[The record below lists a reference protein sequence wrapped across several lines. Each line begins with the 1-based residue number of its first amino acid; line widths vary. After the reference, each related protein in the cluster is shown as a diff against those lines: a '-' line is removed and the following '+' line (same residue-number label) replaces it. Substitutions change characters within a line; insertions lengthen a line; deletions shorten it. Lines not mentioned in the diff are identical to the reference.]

1 MGPRYVDSLQRSHK
15 TSYADHEDQR
25 STIKKNVRSKF
36 EEAMQA
42 FARHLARVMGI
53 RKPRVKILESS
64 VSQGGKGG
72 GKGDKGNG
80 KSDPSGKA
88 NSASEASTVTKKKKA
103 VKKKVTY
110 AHAAADDSDESD
122 DSDGSYNMSGM
133 GMADDDDDI
142 DVAIYKELA
151 AYRKMLRTF
160 KLKNGKPRYSKTSID
175 TKVQRYSEEMYA
187 TGTT

>member
-72 GKGDKGNG
+72 GKGDKGSSKGPG

-110 AHAAADDSDESD
+110 AHAAADDSDES
-122 DSDGSYNMSGM
+122 YNMSGI
-133 GMADDDDDI
+133 GVADDDDDI

-187 TGTT
+187 TGTI